1 MIGRLFQNPVA
12 LGIVVIGLLMILANT
27 LVIVPETRQGVVVRF
42 GEPVRIVNRYQT
54 GQDFGQT
61 GAGLISKIPFAE
73 QLVWIDKRILDV
85 EMEQQ
90 QVLSTDQLRL
100 QVDAFARFRIT
111 DPLRMFIAAGNE
123 ARVADEL
130 RPILGSA
137 LRNELGKRPF
147 AALLSPERG
156 QVMDNIRTGLNRV
169 ARQYGAEI
177 VDVRIKRADLPDGTP
192 LESAYQR
199 MRTAREQEARTIKAQ
214 GAKQAQ
220 IIRAEADASAARTY
234 AESFVK
240 DADFYFKRSIIAK
253 PVRQRLHL
261 SFFLQKN
268 DFFRQISDFWRANA
282 LCHTQ
287 IFYRW
292 FKNTHLV
299 ADLND

>member
-1 MIGRLFQNPVA
+1 MIGRLIQNPVA
-12 LGIVVIGLLMILANT
+12 LAVILIGGLFILLNT
-27 LVIVPETRQGVVVRF
+27 TVIVPETRQGVVVRF
-42 GEPVRIVNRYQT
+42 GEPVRIVNRYQN
-54 GQDFGQT
+54 GMEFGQT
-61 GAGLISKIPFAE
+61 GAGLIAKIPFAE
-73 QLVWIDKRILDV
+73 QIVWIDKRILDV

-111 DPLRMFIAAGNE
+111 DPLRMYIAAGNE

-199 MRTAREQEARTIKAQ
+199 MRTAREQEARTILAQ
-214 GAKQAQ
+214 GRKQAA

-234 AESFVK
+234 AESFGK
-240 DADFYFKRSIIAK
+240 DPEFYDFYRAMRSYETTFRK
-253 PVRQRLHL
+253 GNETNSTSSFVLSPDNEYLRQ
-261 SFFLQKN
+261 
-268 DFFRQISDFWRANA
+268 FRGR
-282 LCHTQ
+282 
-287 IFYRW
+287 
-292 FKNTHLV
+292 
-299 ADLND
+299 

>member
-1 MIGRLFQNPVA
+1 MSNIMKNPVA
-12 LGIVVIGLLMILANT
+12 LSIIVFGLLLVLVNT
-27 LVIVPETRQGVVVRF
+27 LIIVPETRQGVVVRF
-42 GEPVRIVNRYQT
+42 GEPVRIINRYQDNT
-54 GQDFGQT
+54 PFGQT
-61 GAGLISKIPFAE
+61 GAGLLPKFPFIE
-73 QLVWIDKRILDV
+73 QVEWIDKRILDV

-234 AESFVK
+234 AESFGK
-240 DADFYFKRSIIAK
+240 DADFY
-253 PVRQRLHL
+253 
-261 SFFLQKN
+261 
-268 DFFRQISDFWRANA
+268 D
-282 LCHTQ
+282 
-287 IFYRW
+287 FYRAMKSYETT
-292 FKNTHLV
+292 FRRGQEGDPNSSFVLSP
-299 ADLND
+299 DNEYLRQFRGR

>member
-1 MIGRLFQNPVA
+1 MIGRLMQNPVA
-12 LGIVVIGLLMILANT
+12 LAAILIGGLFILLNT
-27 LVIVPETRQGVVVRF
+27 MVIVPETRQGVVVRF
-42 GEPVRIVNRYQT
+42 GEPVRIINRYQD
-54 GQDFGQT
+54 GAEFGQT
-61 GAGLISKIPFAE
+61 GAGLIAKIPFAE
-73 QLVWIDKRILDV
+73 QIEWIDKRILDV

-111 DPLRMFIAAGNE
+111 DPLRMYIAAGNE
-123 ARVADEL
+123 VRVADEL

-192 LESAYQR
+192 LDSAYQR
-199 MRTAREQEARTIKAQ
+199 MRTARQQEARTILAQ
-214 GAKQAQ
+214 GRKQAA

-234 AESFVK
+234 AESFGK
-240 DADFYFKRSIIAK
+240 DAEFYDFYRAMRSYETTFRKGNDGDATSSFVLS
-253 PVRQRLHL
+253 PDNEYLRQ
-261 SFFLQKN
+261 
-268 DFFRQISDFWRANA
+268 FRGR
-282 LCHTQ
+282 
-287 IFYRW
+287 
-292 FKNTHLV
+292 
-299 ADLND
+299 